1 MSTIA
6 LGSQRFSGVSVKPA
20 RTSLCVFHGERA
32 RAQGWRAVSAQ
43 EASLRLEAATASYFL
58 SLSDD
63 ELRAENELGNAL
75 GNSAGFVDFSN
86 E

>member
-6 LGSQRFSGVSVKPA
+6 LGSQRFSSVSVKPA

-43 EASLRLEAATASYFL
+43 QSALRLEAATVSYFL

-63 ELRAENELGNAL
+63 ELLSENELGNAL
-75 GNSAGFVDFSN
+75 GNSTGLVDYD